1 LVSVAA
7 IQTGLKQNRIIG
19 GKTMRTQEQFMQ
31 DMAKMKP
38 NIYLY
43 GEKVGRDDPRVVKSS
58 ATIRMTFS
66 LVNDPEFEPLLTAYS
81 PIIKEKI
88 NRFTHI
94 SQSVEDLLKKQELT
108 RKICGLAGG
117 CIQRCMGVDMLNGIS
132 VVTKDCDLKHGTN
145 YHENFLK
152 YAKHFQKNDL
162 VGAGSQTD
170 PKGDRI
176 LRPSQQADPDQY
188 LHVVERREDG
198 IIVRGCKLHNT
209 MAAYAD
215 ELLVTP
221 TRAMGKEEGDWAL
234 SFAIPADAE
243 GVYII
248 AKEDVFE
255 DRESNLQAPITNI
268 AHLECMTVFDDVF
281 VPNDRIFLNGE
292 TDFAGKMALSFALF
306 HRHSY
311 TGCKPGLGDIIVGL
325 TALLAEYNN
334 IKKQSHVRGKLVDI
348 VSVSELIFAAGL
360 SSAYKSSKS
369 ASGTQVPNIIY
380 ANIGRRHAG
389 HNIFHELNI
398 LCDIAGGLAGTL
410 PHSKD
415 YNNPEIGDWIRKYI
429 KRKEGVSGED
439 IYRAYNLA
447 ADLLTSQYNTTS
459 MLIAGTHGGGSPIM
473 EDIAIYGQYDF
484 NSKMELAKRLAGIT
498 D

>member
-1 LVSVAA
+1 
-7 IQTGLKQNRIIG
+7 
-19 GKTMRTQEQFMQ
+19 MRTQEQFMQ
-31 DMAKMKP
+31 DMAKMRP

-43 GEKVGRDDPRVVKSS
+43 GEKVGRDDPRVIKSS
-58 ATIRMTFS
+58 ATIRMTFN
-66 LVNDPEFEPLLTAYS
+66 LVNDPEFEPLITAYS
-81 PIIKEKI
+81 PLIGKKI

-94 SQSVEDLLKKQELT
+94 AQSVEDLTKKQELT

-132 VVTKDCDLKHGTN
+132 VVTKDCDLKYGTH

-152 YAKHFQKNDL
+152 YAKYFQENDL

-176 LRPSQQADPDQY
+176 LRPSEQADPDQY
-188 LHVVERREDG
+188 LHVVERRPDG
-198 IIVRGCKLHNT
+198 IVVRGCKLHNT

-221 TRAMGKEEGDWAL
+221 TRAMGKEEGDWAV
-234 SFAIPADAE
+234 SFAIPADTE

-248 AKEDVFE
+248 AKEDVFN
-255 DRESNLQAPITNI
+255 DREPNLQAPITNI
-268 AHLECMTVFDDVF
+268 AHLECMTIFDNVF
-281 VPNDRIFLNGE
+281 VPNERIFLNGE

-325 TALLAEYNN
+325 TALLADYND
-334 IKKQSHVRGKLVDI
+334 IKKQTHVRGKLVDI
-348 VSVSELIFAAGL
+348 VCVSELIFAAGL
-360 SSAYKSSKS
+360 ASAYKSTKS
-369 ASGTQVPNIIY
+369 AAGTQVPNVVY
-380 ANIGRRHAG
+380 ANVGRRHAG

-415 YNNPEIGDWIRKYI
+415 YNNPEIGDWVRKYI
-429 KRKEGVSGED
+429 KRREGVSAED
-439 IYRAYNLA
+439 IYRAYSLA

-473 EDIAIYGQYDF
+473 EDIAIYGQYDLK
-484 NSKMELAKRLAGIT
+484 SKIDIAKRLAGIKN
-498 D
+498 